1 MENKP
6 EVFDI
11 PLHDIKPLIE
21 IQEYSMYY
29 LIGLSVMAIVVLF
42 ALLYLAFKYF
52 ANRNKFNI
60 RKFNLNKLKDID
72 FSEPKKAAY
81 EITSL
86 GMVFKDDSDRHT
98 RAFASLQEDLES
110 YKYKKDVD
118 NFNDETKRLFD
129 LYLGMLD
136 V

>member
-1 MENKP
+1 MEHKP

-29 LIGLSVMAIVVLF
+29 LIALGTIATIILF
-42 ALLYLAFKYF
+42 ALLYLAFKYIK
-52 ANRNKFNI
+52 NRNKFNL
-60 RKFNLNKLKDID
+60 RKFNLNKLRTIE

-86 GMVFKDDSDRHT
+86 GLIFKDDSERHT
-98 RAFASLQEDLES
+98 RAFSTLQEDLES

-118 NFNDETKRLFD
+118 DFSDETKHLFEV
-129 LYLGMLD
+129 YLGLLD